1 MPEPRTRLSDTDAIE
16 RIWQK
21 YRPYWHVIS
30 TLVIIIFIVSQKY
43 AKVNSYDDRL
53 VALEVWRIEVSKDL
67 ATMGQEIHDIHD
79 QVVPRR

>member
-1 MPEPRTRLSDTDAIE
+1 MTEPRMRSTDTDIVE

-30 TLVIIIFIVSQKY
+30 TSVIILFIASQKY
-43 AKVNSYDDRL
+43 AKVITYDDRL